1 MKLKPLVEKNEATV
15 GDTVLHDRSAH
26 GREEGDA
33 VLADVGRVE
42 VPEEGRVLTA

>member
-1 MKLKPLVEKNEATV
+1 MILKPLVEKDEAAV
-15 GDTVLHDRSAH
+15 GDAVLHDRSAH